1 MTLTEM
7 LPQLSSMTDADA
19 KVYAM
24 VFGAEPYEALQAVQR
39 ARPNVQHRAAPVQLT
54 NGQWVLCA
62 DLLLETGPGGL
73 YADGFALLSPALFEQ
88 VEVVP
93 LEEAVA
99 LLPSIE
105 EIL

>member
-73 YADGFALLSPALFEQ
+73 YAATFSPSKACAMSPPATSSSSRASQ
-88 VEVVP
+88 APPNPV
-93 LEEAVA
+93 
-99 LLPSIE
+99 
-105 EIL
+105 